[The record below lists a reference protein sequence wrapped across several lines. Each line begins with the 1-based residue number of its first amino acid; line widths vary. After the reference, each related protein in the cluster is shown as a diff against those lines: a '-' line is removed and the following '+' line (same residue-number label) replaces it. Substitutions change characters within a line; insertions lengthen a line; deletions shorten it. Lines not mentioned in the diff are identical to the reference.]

1 MKRHLIL
8 KSFIVFLFLIIYSL
22 VGSRLINAENDYQTD
37 IVKNASILTIFLLF
51 LGGAI
56 IETLI
61 FNNLIIFLLKKIFK
75 HKIKNFLIIIIASI
89 IFGLGHYSSFK
100 FFIITAIVGVVLN
113 YNFIIYFNQ
122 FKNYFYAFLSTFCIH
137 FLSNFTVYLIDE
149 YFNLF

>member
-8 KSFIVFLFLIIYSL
+8 KSFIIFLFLIIYSL

-61 FNNLIIFLLKKIFK
+61 FNYLIIFLLKKIFK

-100 FFIITAIVGVVLN
+100 FFIITIYIVN
-113 YNFIIYFNQ
+113 
-122 FKNYFYAFLSTFCIH
+122 S
-137 FLSNFTVYLIDE
+137 
-149 YFNLF
+149 